1 MLSSKNDYDL
11 NNFSFGAQKIAPK
24 PLKKRAS
31 STMRKPSPKLR
42 KIPTQV
48 LSEINSASSP
58 IHKMS
63 SISSKS
69 GTQVDQ
75 NFLLG
80 GNKLLK
86 LIEPGTVRKILRG
99 SQFIK
104 VRENQVLYKEGDPAR
119 NHSYIVLIG
128 QLTLHSNYYQ
138 KVCTVERG
146 DTLGE
151 EGLFE

>member
-1 MLSSKNDYDL
+1 M
-11 NNFSFGAQKIAPK
+11 
-24 PLKKRAS
+24 
-31 STMRKPSPKLR
+31 
-42 KIPTQV
+42 
-48 LSEINSASSP
+48 
-58 IHKMS
+58 
-63 SISSKS
+63 
-69 GTQVDQ
+69 QVDQ

-138 KVCTVERG
+138 KVCTVDRG

-151 EGLFE
+151 EGLFESDNVVRKETATAKGNDAFVVELMKENIDKLDQEL